1 MENGPGLKVYFLLK
15 MGIPIAMLV
24 CRRVF
29 HAYFTHLLHPGKF
42 YRDTKNVPSFF
53 QTITPI
59 QGPSFCQYPC
69 SRWNHPFI
77 LTKWSIH
84 PIHFHGDIQGLG
96 VPISNLP
103 RFGPW
108 RGSLERYH
116 WWRGGNPGLVGFEG
130 GGIDE
135 VFWDQKSMDGKV
147 SCTFWEKH
155 IGIIEEWKGW
165 NLELM
170 GFCDV

>member
-69 SRWNHPFI
+69 SRWNHPLI

-96 VPISNLP
+96 VPKFQP
-103 RFGPW
+103 RGLAHDVDLW
-108 RGSLERYH
+108 NATTGD
-116 WWRGGNPGLVGFEG
+116 GGEGFHGLVGFEG
-130 GGIDE
+130 GLGIDE
-135 VFWDQKSMDGKV
+135 VFLGPKING
-147 SCTFWEKH
+147 
-155 IGIIEEWKGW
+155 WKGKLYVFRRSI
-165 NLELM
+165 LES
-170 GFCDV
+170 